1 MQPATENQPE
11 HQSKCEEF
19 EQKKKSKCEEG
30 KLTLPKVSS
39 SMGEVK
45 IYK

>member
-19 EQKKKSKCEEG
+19 EQKKKAN
-30 KLTLPKVSS
+30 
-39 SMGEVK
+39 VK
-45 IYK
+45 KES

>member
-19 EQKKKSKCEEG
+19 EQKKKKAN
-30 KLTLPKVSS
+30 
-39 SMGEVK
+39 VK
-45 IYK
+45 KES